1 MFQSHSLLSGFIY
14 LFDRLDGCPT
24 VSNFLNSMN
33 YGSHTLLGEPDW
45 LSLGHASV
53 PEPIT
58 VSALC
63 RLRQFGHAPW
73 TEVARRGFSRGVQG
87 QGEGVAKRRGWMQ
100 GGQNPSEGFLGE
112 ECIESGRLG
121 ISVQGPKTPE

>member
-1 MFQSHSLLSGFIY
+1 ML
-14 LFDRLDGCPT
+14 CT
-24 VSNFLNSMN
+24 VC
-33 YGSHTLLGEPDW
+33 TTE
-45 LSLGHASV
+45 V
-53 PEPIT
+53 KRRERT
-58 VSALC
+58 
-63 RLRQFGHAPW
+63 PW